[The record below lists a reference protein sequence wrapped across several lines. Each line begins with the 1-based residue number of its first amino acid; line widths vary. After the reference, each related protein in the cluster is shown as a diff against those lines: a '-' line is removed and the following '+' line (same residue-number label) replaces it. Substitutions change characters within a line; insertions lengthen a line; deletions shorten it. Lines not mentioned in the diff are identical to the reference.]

1 MTRRAFLHVGSPKT
15 GTTYLQQ
22 LLWAQQ
28 DLAREQGLLL
38 PLTGFYDH
46 YLACMDLRGLAGRPH
61 LPERAAGSWDRL
73 VDAARPWSGG
83 VLVSHELFAAA
94 SADQAERAVT
104 SFGSAFEVHVVLTV
118 RDLARQIP
126 AEWQQHLKSRAS
138 MTLAEFI
145 AGVRD
150 DESREGWFWRVQGFA
165 EIARRWGSS
174 LPPSHVHV
182 VTVPP
187 EGSPTSLLWD
197 RFASVV
203 GLEPDSFQ
211 LEGFRSNTSLGVEQ
225 AELLRR
231 LNAELGDRLPD
242 PSPYQSVVTR
252 VLTHE
257 VLAQR
262 RGHPLRLAPADRE
275 LAIGLSRSVAEDLQR
290 LGVDVVGDLSDLV
303 PPLEPTGDAAGSV
316 SAFDVGADVLQ
327 AEGTA
332 ALAGVLDAYARES
345 LAVGEKRR
353 EMRARLDETR
363 ADLAAAR
370 REWREADRRLED
382 LRRAARDLEQRLADA
397 RAERDRLVDDWQRRP
412 LRHLAIG
419 LSERWGPVM
428 ASRRAYWR
436 LAGVVRSH
444 RPRSGR

>member
-1 MTRRAFLHVGSPKT
+1 MTRRAYLHVGSPKT

-22 LLWAQQ
+22 LLWAQH
-28 DLAREQGLLL
+28 DLAREHGLLL

-46 YLACMDLRGLAGRPH
+46 YLACMDLRGLADRPH
-61 LPERAAGSWDRL
+61 LPERAVGSWDRL
-73 VDAARPWSGG
+73 VDAARPWSGS

-104 SFGSAFEVHVVLTV
+104 SFGPAFEVHVILTV

-126 AEWQQHLKSRAS
+126 AEWQQHLKSRAG

-187 EGSPTSLLWD
+187 EGSPPSFLWE

-203 GLEPDSFQ
+203 GLEPEAFQ

-231 LNAELGDRLPD
+231 LNVELGDRLPD

-262 RGHPLRLAPADRE
+262 RGRPLRLAPADRE

-290 LGVDVVGDLSDLV
+290 LGVEVVGDLSDLV
-303 PPLEPTGDAAGSV
+303 PPLEPAGDATGAV
-316 SAFDVGADVLQ
+316 SAYDVDAEVLQ

-332 ALAGVLDAYARES
+332 ALAGVLDAHATES
-345 LAVGEKRR
+345 LTAGEKRR

-370 REWREADRRLED
+370 HERREADRQLDD
-382 LRRAARDLEQRLADA
+382 LRGAARDLEQRLADA
-397 RAERDRLVDDWQRRP
+397 EAERDKLVDDWHRRP

-419 LSERWGPVM
+419 LSERWRPLM
-428 ASRRAYWR
+428 AARQAYWR
-436 LAGVVRSH
+436 LAGAARSH
-444 RPRSGR
+444 LPRFDR

>member
-1 MTRRAFLHVGSPKT
+1 MTRRAYLHVGSPKT

-22 LLWAQQ
+22 LLWGQQ

-46 YLACMDLRGLAGRPH
+46 YLACMDLRGLADRPH
-61 LPERAAGSWDRL
+61 LPERAVGSWNRL

-94 SADQAERAVT
+94 NADQTERAVT
-104 SFGSAFEVHVVLTV
+104 SFGSAFEVHVIITV

-150 DESREGWFWRVQGFA
+150 DEPREGWFWRVQGFA

-187 EGSPTSLLWD
+187 EGSPPSILWE

-203 GLEPDSFQ
+203 GLEPEAFQ

-275 LAIGLSRSVAEDLQR
+275 LAIGLSRSVAEDLQT

-303 PPLEPTGDAAGSV
+303 PPLEPAEEATEV
-316 SAFDVGADVLQ
+316 SADDVGADVLQ

-332 ALAGVLDAYARES
+332 ALAGVLDAYATES
-345 LAVGEKRR
+345 LTAGEKRR

-370 REWREADRRLED
+370 RERRDADRRLDD
-382 LRRAARDLEQRLADA
+382 LRGAARDLEQRLADA
-397 RAERDRLVDDWQRRP
+397 RAERDKLVDDWHRRP

-419 LSERWGPVM
+419 MSERWGPVM
-428 ASRRAYWR
+428 AARQAYWR
-436 LAGVVRSH
+436 LAGVVRAH
-444 RPRSGR
+444 LPRSGR